1 MPFLSSEKAR
11 IRVLL
16 GWGARFWQLQ
26 TRLEAAMSAVETT
39 LPDETVLIQSYL
51 TQLTSIDTQITS
63 ALNTV
68 GVTKVD
74 EIGLDSDQGLQH
86 LRREGARLVEA
97 IAHVLQVEI
106 KKNYYHTSAL
116 RGGYMQYG

>member
-26 TRLEAAMSAVETT
+26 TRLEAAMTAVETV
-39 LPDETVLIQSYL
+39 LPDETALIQGYL
-51 TQLTSIDTQITS
+51 VSLTDIDTKITS
-63 ALNTV
+63 ALETV

-74 EIGLDSDQGLQH
+74 TIGLDSDQGIMH
-86 LRREGARLVEA
+86 LKNEGARLVEA

-106 KKNYYHTSAL
+106 KKNYYRAGGM
-116 RGGYMQYG
+116 RGGYMSFG